1 MLEQVEERA
10 ELHDDKHIME
20 PQAAGVS
27 LTGQTGR
34 GSMTAIPT
42 HDLAHT
48 TKSLN
53 LTPPNV
59 QVTIGTDVTPQ
70 TFDGVLI
77 NLAQT
82 VPTFF
87 SRFERTLEIVDDCDA
102 ARAQSRDRYR
112 FYQKRGYPLQHHTLG
127 N

>member
-1 MLEQVEERA
+1 
-10 ELHDDKHIME
+10 
-20 PQAAGVS
+20 
-27 LTGQTGR
+27 
-34 GSMTAIPT
+34 MTAIPT